1 MIGPDSDSDWGA
13 TVAEPDERPDA
24 QPDDELFDDIREF
37 LAEQS
42 GDQVYEELS
51 RAYRL
56 ARSFAERELAGRSE
70 YSRMLRGIDR
80 LLDDVLG
87 ARDAPDLK
95 ERLPEVVYLYGLA
108 HYSILQQLSE
118 DMDEDEG
125 LEEGGIARPLVVY
138 DIWFPDHIGIE
149 STDDGY
155 FLHIGDG
162 RIDCSIFLG
171 TTPNERGALVE
182 LVDHWEYATANT
194 QPIPR
199 GPDLSESVPMMAIEM
214 DYSGSELVDAGDHVD
229 ILLFDH
235 RGEPLVR
242 IHARDSDLR
251 AIVDEIQAIVP
262 PDDSL

>member
-1 MIGPDSDSDWGA
+1 MSESS
-13 TVAEPDERPDA
+13 ERPE
-24 QPDDELFDDIREF
+24 QNPDDELFDEIREF

-56 ARSFAERELAGRSE
+56 ARSFAERELAGTSD
-70 YSRMLRGIDR
+70 YARMLRGIER
-80 LLDDVLG
+80 LLEDILVDK
-87 ARDAPDLK
+87 PDTELR
-95 ERLPEVVYLYGLA
+95 ESLPEMLYLYGLA
-108 HYSILQQLSE
+108 HYSILQQISDDLGTGA
-118 DMDEDEG
+118 DDDE
-125 LEEGGIARPLVVY
+125 ARPLVVY

-155 FLHIGDG
+155 FLHVGDG
-162 RIDCSIFLG
+162 RIDVSLFLG
-171 TTPNERGALVE
+171 STPNERGALVE
-182 LVDHWEYATANT
+182 LVDHWEYAAANT
-194 QPIPR
+194 QPTPG

-214 DYSGSELVDAGDHVD
+214 DYAGSELVDAGDHVD